1 MFDRIFGKRQGKQG
15 GKGMGGGNKPGA
27 GPTGYCVCTSC
38 GHKIAHQVN
47 ERCMDKKCPKCGSQ
61 MIRE

>member
-1 MFDRIFGKRQGKQG
+1 
-15 GKGMGGGNKPGA
+15 MGGGNKPGA
-27 GPTGYCVCTSC
+27 GPIGYCVCTSC

-61 MIRE
+61 MVRE